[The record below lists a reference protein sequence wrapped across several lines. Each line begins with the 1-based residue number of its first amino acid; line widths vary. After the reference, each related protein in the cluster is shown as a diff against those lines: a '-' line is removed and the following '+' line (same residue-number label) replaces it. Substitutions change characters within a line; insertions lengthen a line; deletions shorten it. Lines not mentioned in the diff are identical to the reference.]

1 MLPMAPKN
9 LGAFF
14 CLIPFRKGL
23 ATTSQQASNEI
34 FI

>member
-9 LGAFF
+9 LGAF
-14 CLIPFRKGL
+14 CLIPFRKEL
-23 ATTSQQASNEI
+23 ATTSQQASKEI